1 MNEDKKKK
9 DFIEDGLENEE
20 IVRII
25 KEILEKKKNGL
36 YKDKNEM
43 DRYEAFKKDYEF
55 FANRY
60 PMLFELVLRNDN
72 FNWDNLTYMLNMRN
86 KIIEDKMTAENAS
99 KQVGQVWFDKYVDV
113 SKLGKPNKFLNY
125 DVKS

>member
-9 DFIEDGLENEE
+9 EFIEDGLENDE

-86 KIIEDKMTAENAS
+86 KIIENKMTAENAS

-113 SKLGKPNKFLNY
+113 SKLGKPNK
-125 DVKS
+125 KQKH

>member
-72 FNWDNLTYMLNMRN
+72 FNWDNLYYMLGMRN

-113 SKLGKPNKFLNY
+113 SKLGKPNK
-125 DVKS
+125 KQKH

>member
-9 DFIEDGLENEE
+9 DFIEEGLENEE

-72 FNWDNLTYMLNMRN
+72 FNWDNLYYMLGMRN
-86 KIIEDKMTAENAS
+86 KIIENKMTAENAS

-113 SKLGKPNKFLNY
+113 SKLGKPNK
-125 DVKS
+125 KQKH

>member
-72 FNWDNLTYMLNMRN
+72 FNWDNLYYMLGMRN
-86 KIIEDKMTAENAS
+86 KIIENKMTAENAS

-113 SKLGKPNKFLNY
+113 SKLGKPNK
-125 DVKS
+125 KQKH

>member
-1 MNEDKKKK
+1 
-9 DFIEDGLENEE
+9 
-20 IVRII
+20 
-25 KEILEKKKNGL
+25 
-36 YKDKNEM
+36 M

-72 FNWDNLTYMLNMRN
+72 FNWDNLYYMLGMRN

-113 SKLGKPNKFLNY
+113 SKLGKPNK
-125 DVKS
+125 KQKH

>member
-9 DFIEDGLENEE
+9 EFIEDGLENDE

-72 FNWDNLTYMLNMRN
+72 FNWDNLYYMLGMRN

-113 SKLGKPNKFLNY
+113 SKLGKPNK
-125 DVKS
+125 KQKH

>member
-9 DFIEDGLENEE
+9 EFIEDGLENDE

-113 SKLGKPNKFLNY
+113 SKLGKPNK
-125 DVKS
+125 KQKH

>member
-72 FNWDNLTYMLNMRN
+72 FNWDNLYYMLGMRN
-86 KIIEDKMTAENAS
+86 KIIENKMTPENAS

-113 SKLGKPNKFLNY
+113 SKLGKPNK
-125 DVKS
+125 KQKH